1 MTMRNRKG
9 SIAKRETRMGITFY
23 FFNYVIKLFK
33 SKRVIKDK
41 ILVFYNVKLALR
53 LQHINLFRH
62 LLKKVYE
69 RNIRRSS

>member
-9 SIAKRETRMGITFY
+9 SIAKRETRTCITFY

-41 ILVFYNVKLALR
+41 ILVFYNVKVALR
-53 LQHINLFRH
+53 LQHINLFRR
-62 LLKKVYE
+62 LLKNFMNVT
-69 RNIRRSS
+69 